1 LVRAGSFLLG
11 KNDVLNNA
19 YFGFTSEPTTTTSS
33 GSTNTTRST
42 WARPLHLTT
51 VTTIG
56 SVNVYWREFEK
67 GYVYVNP
74 TATDVGS
81 VTLPQPLQQLTRAN
95 LLSPISSIPSVTS
108 IALNGHN
115 AAILLKTVV
124 VPPIIDT
131 VAPSVPTGFK

>member
-1 LVRAGSFLLG
+1 MP
-11 KNDVLNNA
+11 
-19 YFGFTSEPTTTTSS
+19 FGLYT
-33 GSTNTTRST
+33 
-42 WARPLHLTT
+42 LTT
-51 VTTIG
+51 VG
-56 SVNVYWREFEK
+56 WVNVYGRECEK
-67 GYVYVNP
+67 GYVYVTP

-131 VAPSVPTGFK
+131 VAPSVPTGLK